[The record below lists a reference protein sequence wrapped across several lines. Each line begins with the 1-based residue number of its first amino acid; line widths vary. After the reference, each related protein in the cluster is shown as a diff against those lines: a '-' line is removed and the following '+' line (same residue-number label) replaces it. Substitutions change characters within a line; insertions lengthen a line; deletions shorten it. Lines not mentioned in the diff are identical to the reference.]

1 MFFRIIR
8 LAIGIALVLIFGCT
22 ERRETF
28 QTHYENRLRSAYLKD
43 FSLEAE
49 SAKASAPRKKF
60 LLGKQFLFVEQN
72 SVSVTNPSLG
82 DDYLKKKLNLIFY
95 IYQDQDSPYPGF
107 VSKTIGCQPE
117 YLPKE
122 FSFRYDKTTVRVV
135 ELFANERM
143 IFGSCR
149 PSEVAFRSLYAVV
162 LCKDRSTAYELIL
175 FSEPKDKSVPAQ
187 SLADSIRC
195 L

>member
-1 MFFRIIR
+1 MYFRIIR

-95 IYQDQDSPYPGF
+95 IYQIYDFKYPIH
-107 VSKTIGCQPE
+107 V
-117 YLPKE
+117 
-122 FSFRYDKTTVRVV
+122 
-135 ELFANERM
+135 
-143 IFGSCR
+143 
-149 PSEVAFRSLYAVV
+149 
-162 LCKDRSTAYELIL
+162 L
-175 FSEPKDKSVPAQ
+175 FSTLVDKKLLYFMVCFS
-187 SLADSIRC
+187 
-195 L
+195 